1 MNVHGTIG
9 IYVYYTLYS
18 QCTTMN
24 ENLLSITYT
33 VFDSKGMQLHIPLSY
48 LYIDAILCIENKII
62 KKTEQKKSVRV
73 KFRILKSI
81 LRSKFVEHCTLC
93 MVCCWERHDYQFW
106 NGRLVIDTQ
115 FYRFK
120 INKETY
126 VSKKNIQKIHSVYYT
141 V

>member
-1 MNVHGTIG
+1 MHWEQN
-9 IYVYYTLYS
+9 Y
-18 QCTTMN
+18 Q
-24 ENLLSITYT
+24 ENW
-33 VFDSKGMQLHIPLSY
+33 
-48 LYIDAILCIENKII
+48 
-62 KKTEQKKSVRV
+62 TEKSVRV

-141 V
+141 HSLIAYATTSYD